1 MPRVDY
7 FVFLQEA
14 EPVEEWWQE
23 ADFDLFLERRE
34 EPESVEK
41 GCSAG
46 RWQMST
52 TTFPTSCT
60 SPWLLR
66 SCGCSAI
73 C

>member
-14 EPVEEWWQE
+14 EPVEGWWQE

-46 RWQMST
+46 R
-52 TTFPTSCT
+52 
-60 SPWLLR
+60 
-66 SCGCSAI
+66 
-73 C
+73 